1 MQRVKLLWRAVQ
13 AQAGESAGLPVGEAW
28 FEVCAE
34 GSRAASGSARDGLK
48 HSDYSASLAEALYGC
63 VAQTLSFLCAVAPE
77 VRSRTCSLQAIV

>member
-1 MQRVKLLWRAVQ
+1 MWSVPQ

-34 GSRAASGSARDGLK
+34 GSAAASGSARDGLK
-48 HSDYSASLAEALYGC
+48 HSDYSASLAEALYGG

-77 VRSRTCSLQAIV
+77 VRCRSPCMS